1 MSDREALQAVMDRFI
16 DELWNDRRLDVASEI
31 FKEDATL
38 HVADNDL
45 TGIET
50 IRDDYMRSAQEAFP
64 DLFFA
69 VTDLLFDGNKIAMR
83 YVGSATHRGDYAGVA
98 ATGEKFDYDGIAIFH
113 MDGNRIAEVWSH
125 SNRARTLAEL

>member
-1 MSDREALQAVMDRFI
+1 M
-16 DELWNDRRLDVASEI
+16 DVASEI

-50 IRDDYMRSAQEAFP
+50 IRDDYMRPAQEAFP

-69 VTDLLFDGNKIAMR
+69 VTDLLFDGSKIA
-83 YVGSATHRGDYAGVA
+83 
-98 ATGEKFDYDGIAIFH
+98 IAS
-113 MDGNRIAEVWSH
+113 D
-125 SNRARTLAEL
+125 